1 MTETQTE
8 AFEIRAVAHVRPDAD
23 LRAAQRW
30 QHGVRDESV
39 AAVMYAIE
47 RGTVFYRNRAGRW
60 SAPTGTP
67 VHSRTLGRDLSTVI
81 NEMIRTGLVRH
92 LARRHGMVTFDYLI
106 PALVHLRM
114 DGQSACLFTGEDI
127 GPMRARLV
135 DGDHF
140 SLIDCLLCEQVVAS
154 GHARGL

>member
-8 AFEIRAVAHVRPDAD
+8 AFEIRAVAHVRLDDD
-23 LRAAQRW
+23 LRSAQRW

-47 RGTVFYRNRAGRW
+47 QGTVFYRNRAGKW
-60 SAPTGTP
+60 MAPTGTP

-92 LARRHGMVTFDYLI
+92 VKDKRGTITYDYLI
-106 PALVHLRM
+106 PALVHLRSS
-114 DGQSACLFTGEDI
+114 GQSACLFTGEDL
-127 GPMRARLV
+127 GPMRSRLV
-135 DGDHF
+135 DQF
-140 SLIDCLLCEQVVAS
+140 SLVDCLACEAVVAQ
-154 GHARGL
+154 GHPRGL